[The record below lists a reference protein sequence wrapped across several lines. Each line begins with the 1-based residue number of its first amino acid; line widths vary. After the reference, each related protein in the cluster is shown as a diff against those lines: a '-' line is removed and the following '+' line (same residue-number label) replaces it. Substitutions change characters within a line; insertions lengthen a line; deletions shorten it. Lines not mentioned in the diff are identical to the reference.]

1 MGSWSRLKHEK
12 RSSLEKCYEIQAH
25 FHKFGKIIQKVNFNT
40 QMDFHFGSSCNFV
53 NVSKNLKHKQR
64 CETLLKLNFLYT
76 IENALKQK
84 YLKWACVINLEFWN
98 SNYDNWIFKN

>member
-1 MGSWSRLKHEK
+1 
-12 RSSLEKCYEIQAH
+12 
-25 FHKFGKIIQKVNFNT
+25 
-40 QMDFHFGSSCNFV
+40 MDFHFGSSCNFV

-84 YLKWACVINLEFWN
+84 YLKWACVINLEF
-98 SNYDNWIFKN
+98 